1 MEAFYGVHHFYGG
14 MGMAAIGY
22 LLLLFGQR
30 KRIIVFGLTLT
41 LAGAL
46 IMTDDIWQHTVQH
59 VYRNNYA
66 SPCKRFYF
74 YCGKRCP
81 ILYRTVSVVDRI
93 FQGTLNESK
102 PNNQKQ
108 SGKELEK

>member
-1 MEAFYGVHHFYGG
+1 METFYGVHHFYGG

-30 KRIIVFGLTLT
+30 RWIIVFGLTFT
-41 LAGAL
+41 LAGVL

-66 SPCKRFYF
+66 SPCKRIYF
-74 YCGKRCP
+74 YYSKRCP
-81 ILYRTVSVVDRI
+81 ILSRTVSKADRV
-93 FQGTLNESK
+93 FRGTLGEPS
-102 PNNQKQ
+102 PNAPMQ
-108 SGKELEK
+108 LEKESDK